1 VVWGELDYLI
11 VDLPPGTG
19 DVSLSLS
26 QSVPV
31 AGAVV
36 VTTPQGVS
44 VSDVRKAV
52 AMFRQLNIPLLG
64 VVENMSY
71 FVCGHCNER
80 TEIFGHGGGRRM
92 AEELSVPFL
101 GEVPI
106 DTRVRSGGDE
116 GRPIVSLAPDA
127 PAAQAFVDV
136 AGKVA
141 AQISIQAMRVL
152 RVVQT
157 A

>member
-1 VVWGELDYLI
+1 
-11 VDLPPGTG
+11 
-19 DVSLSLS
+19 
-26 QSVPV
+26 
-31 AGAVV
+31 
-36 VTTPQGVS
+36 
-44 VSDVRKAV
+44 
-52 AMFRQLNIPLLG
+52 
-64 VVENMSY
+64 
-71 FVCGHCNER
+71 
-80 TEIFGHGGGRRM
+80 M

>member
-1 VVWGELDYLI
+1 
-11 VDLPPGTG
+11 
-19 DVSLSLS
+19 
-26 QSVPV
+26 
-31 AGAVV
+31 
-36 VTTPQGVS
+36 
-44 VSDVRKAV
+44 
-52 AMFRQLNIPLLG
+52 MFRQLNIPVLG

-71 FVCGHCNER
+71 FVCGHCQER
-80 TEIFGHGGGRRM
+80 TEIFGHGGGERM
-92 AEELSVPFL
+92 AEDLKIPFL

-116 GRPIVSLAPDA
+116 GKPIVAAAPDA
-127 PAAQAFVDV
+127 PAAQAFLAI

>member
-1 VVWGELDYLI
+1 MA
-11 VDLPPGTG
+11 
-19 DVSLSLS
+19 

-52 AMFRQLNIPLLG
+52 AMFRQLNIPILG

-71 FVCGHCNER
+71 FVVRPLRRAHRDLRHGR
-80 TEIFGHGGGRRM
+80 RAGHGRGHGHPLPGRGADRH
-92 AEELSVPFL
+92 ARALRAA
-101 GEVPI
+101 
-106 DTRVRSGGDE
+106 TRAGPSWP
-116 GRPIVSLAPDA
+116 RPPTP
-127 PAAQAFVDV
+127 PAAQAFAEV

-141 AQISIQAMRVL
+141 AQISIQNMRVL
-152 RVVQT
+152 RVIQT